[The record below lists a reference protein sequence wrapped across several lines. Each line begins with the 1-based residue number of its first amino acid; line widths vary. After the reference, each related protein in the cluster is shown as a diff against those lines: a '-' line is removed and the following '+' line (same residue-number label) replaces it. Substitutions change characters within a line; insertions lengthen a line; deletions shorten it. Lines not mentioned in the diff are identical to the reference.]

1 MRQLPYTAK
10 AGVGGTLLSPTQLH
24 TSQLTTLYLESFS
37 AVKPTYCDMG
47 AGEQVG
53 WAALPQHRLTPAS
66 EALALALNCQ
76 ELVAQP
82 KCWRPS
88 CFGSMRFQG
97 CSWSFMATGEKRE
110 EKCNCYQNPVVPGDI
125 NTGLGWHI
133 LYLRKPQDR
142 LGLAY

>member
-1 MRQLPYTAK
+1 MRQPPYTAK

-76 ELVAQP
+76 ELVA
-82 KCWRPS
+82 
-88 CFGSMRFQG
+88 
-97 CSWSFMATGEKRE
+97 
-110 EKCNCYQNPVVPGDI
+110 
-125 NTGLGWHI
+125 
-133 LYLRKPQDR
+133 
-142 LGLAY
+142 